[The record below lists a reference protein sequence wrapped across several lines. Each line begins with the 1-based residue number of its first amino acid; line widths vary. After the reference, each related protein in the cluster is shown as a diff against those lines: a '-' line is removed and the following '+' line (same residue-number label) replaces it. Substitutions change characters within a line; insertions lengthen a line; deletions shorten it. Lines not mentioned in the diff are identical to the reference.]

1 MRKFNSKNLNAKPF
15 LKWVGGKRKLIPQ
28 LEVKFPDY
36 IKSNEFT
43 YVEPFLGGGA
53 MFFYLISKYRIKKAY
68 LNDINDKLIDTYVNV
83 RDNSDKIIKALKKLE
98 SSYYKSSDK
107 KEFFLK
113 KRSEFNKLSLSIKK
127 SSLFI
132 FLNKVGFNG
141 MYRENSK
148 GEYNIPFGDMNKP
161 KICDKKL
168 IENISKL
175 LNENEIQFSS
185 KSFEDVLI
193 DEKNVFYYLDPPYM
207 PISKTSSFTDYT
219 SKNQYKNDINL
230 QNKIC
235 EYCHKINTSDSFFL
249 QSNSYLS
256 DFFKHTYDNKYF
268 FDKLGVTRTIGAD
281 GSKRNKIH
289 EILIRNYGRE

>member
-1 MRKFNSKNLNAKPF
+1 MVQNLNIKPF

-53 MFFYLISKYRIKKAY
+53 MFFYLISKYSIKKAY

-148 GEYNIPFGDMNKP
+148 GEYNIPFGDMNEP

-249 QSNSYLS
+249 QSNSYLP

-268 FDKLGVTRTIGAD
+268 FDKLEVTRTIGAD

-289 EILIRNYGRE
+289 EILIGNF